1 MYEFMSDIKKVDLGA
16 GGELYVYI
24 YMGLAMWEYLVFTN
38 CEYSVLP
45 QESRSIPQDWMTG
58 PSVENNNESLPGS
71 QTNIFNRL

>member
-16 GGELYVYI
+16 GGELCIYTYIYIYI

-45 QESRSIPQDWMTG
+45 VESRSIPQVMTG
-58 PSVENNNESLPGS
+58 
-71 QTNIFNRL
+71 

>member
-1 MYEFMSDIKKVDLGA
+1 
-16 GGELYVYI
+16 
-24 YMGLAMWEYLVFTN
+24 MGLAMWEYLVFTN